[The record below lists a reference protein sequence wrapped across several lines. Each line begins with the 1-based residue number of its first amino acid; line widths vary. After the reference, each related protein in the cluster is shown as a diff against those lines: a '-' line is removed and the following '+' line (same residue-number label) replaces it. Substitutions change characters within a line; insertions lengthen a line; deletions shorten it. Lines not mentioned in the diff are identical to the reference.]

1 MEPAQTQQDPLT
13 RLALEKLA
21 DIAVPPPVSW
31 MPQTW
36 GWALL
41 ALVAAALLLLAVW
54 RWHRRRVANRYRR
67 EALAELTRIEQKL
80 GDASARAEALEAM
93 PELLKRVAL
102 AAWPRDAVASLSGG
116 SWLAFLRKHGG
127 DKSFPEPA
135 AQLLDDLE
143 YRSRQTRTA
152 VSEDDA
158 RMFAASARRWIEG
171 HSVSA

>member
-1 MEPAQTQQDPLT
+1 MEPAQSQPDPLT
-13 RLALEKLA
+13 RLALDKLA
-21 DIAVPPPVSW
+21 DIVTPPPVSW

-41 ALVAAALLLLAVW
+41 ALVAAALLMFALW
-54 RWHRRRVANRYRR
+54 RWRGRRVANRYRR

-80 GDASARAEALEAM
+80 GDATGRAEALEAM

-116 SWLAFLRKHGG
+116 DWLAFLRKHGG
-127 DKSFPEPA
+127 AQSFPEQA
-135 AQLLDDLE
+135 AKLLDDLE
-143 YRSRQTRTA
+143 YRSRQTRA
-152 VSEDDA
+152 SVSENDV